1 MTLNM
6 INRVK
11 EKYTLQ
17 LQAIAFPTDFL
28 LGQNLYKQTL
38 FPPGIFSHSL
48 PAPLS
53 KFIWTETSSL
63 VT

>member
-53 KFIWTETSSL
+53 KFI
-63 VT
+63 